1 MSRSALAAVV
11 CLVTLACVLPARA
24 QDPAPQAPPAEPMEF
39 YERLEQQDTLTDNW
53 FTLGRQLTERGV
65 EIGLSATQVYQMN
78 LHGGLAMHKRA
89 GRYTGS
95 YDLELAFDLETL
107 AGIPGASVYAHAEGS
122 WSDGLSPGSIG
133 DLFGVNAD
141 AAGDRA
147 IDLTEL
153 YWEQAL
159 LGDRLILRAGKMDLT
174 GGFECKGCAVAFD
187 TSMYAGDETSQF
199 LNGALV
205 NNPTIPFP
213 EQGLAVAAYANPVEW
228 IYIAAAVADA
238 EASAAETGFN
248 TAFHAPDHAFSVM
261 EIGVVPEI
269 SSPNGDL
276 VGAYR
281 VGVWHDGQPKAKWS
295 NPAGGKRDDMG
306 FYVTIDQQ
314 VFKENAD
321 PDDLQGA
328 ALFARYGYAHDDVN
342 EIDCFWSIGGQY
354 RGVLP
359 GRDEDVWGVGFAQ
372 GRLVKAAGFDKSHE
386 SVLETYYN
394 MQVTPWM
401 SLAPSIQYIW
411 NPGGV
416 SGVSDAVVMGIR
428 CQIAF

>member
-1 MSRSALAAVV
+1 
-11 CLVTLACVLPARA
+11 
-24 QDPAPQAPPAEPMEF
+24 MEF
-39 YERLEQQDTLTDNW
+39 YRRLEQQDTLTDDW
-53 FTLGRQLTERGV
+53 FKFGRQLAEEGL
-65 EIGLSATQVYQMN
+65 EIGLSATQVYQLN
-78 LHGGLAMHKRA
+78 LHGGLAMHKRE

-95 YDLELAFDLETL
+95 YDLELAGDLEKL
-107 AGIPGASVYAHAEGS
+107 LGIPGASVYVHAEGS
-122 WSDGLSPGSIG
+122 WSDGLSPTSVG

-159 LGDRLILRAGKMDLT
+159 LGDKIILRAGKMDLT
-174 GGFECKGCAVAFD
+174 GGFQCKGCAVAFD
-187 TSMYAGDETSQF
+187 TSMYAGDEASQF
-199 LNGALV
+199 LNAALV

-213 EQGLAVAAYANPVEW
+213 EQGMAVSVYVNPIEWLYLAG
-228 IYIAAAVADA
+228 AVADA
-238 EASAAETGFN
+238 EAAAAETGFN
-248 TAFHAPDHAFSVM
+248 TAFHAPDHTFTIGEA
-261 EIGVVPEI
+261 GVVSELA
-269 SSPNGDL
+269 SANGEL

-281 VGVWHDGQPKAKWS
+281 VGVWHEGRPKATLAD
-295 NPAGGKRDDMG
+295 PTRQKRDDVG
-306 FYVTIDQQ
+306 FYVTIDQK

-321 PDDLQGA
+321 PEDDQGA

-354 RGVLP
+354 RGLLP

-372 GRLVKAAGFDKSHE
+372 GRLVEAAGYDKSHE

-401 SLAPSIQYIW
+401 SLSPSLQYVW

-416 SGVSDAVVMGIR
+416 DGVSDAVVVGLR